1 MPNARTIARKPT
13 DTSISAYQPKRGIIV
28 MAGDEADQQR
38 LYERL
43 QAAGFGPLR
52 VVTA

>member
-1 MPNARTIARKPT
+1 MANARTIAPPP
-13 DTSISAYQPKRGIIV
+13 SESAPPSYQPKRGIIV

-43 QAAGFGPLR
+43 RAAGFGPLR

>member
-1 MPNARTIARKPT
+1 MPNARTIASKPSE
-13 DTSISAYQPKRGIIV
+13 TSNPTYQPKRGIIV

-38 LYERL
+38 LYEQLR
-43 QAAGFGPLR
+43 AAGFGPLR

>member
-1 MPNARTIARKPT
+1 MANARTIAPKPT
-13 DTSISAYQPKRGIIV
+13 ESAPTPYQPKRGIIV

-43 QAAGFGPLR
+43 RAAGFGPLR

>member
-1 MPNARTIARKPT
+1 MPNARTNRSTTPETTKP
-13 DTSISAYQPKRGIIV
+13 AHQPKRGIIV
-28 MAGDEADQQR
+28 IAGDEADQR
-38 LYERL
+38 DLYERL

>member
-1 MPNARTIARKPT
+1 MPNARTIAPTSTEAAKPT
-13 DTSISAYQPKRGIIV
+13 YQPKRGVIV
-28 MAGDEADQQR
+28 MAGDEADQQA

>member
-1 MPNARTIARKPT
+1 MPNARTNPSATPENPKP
-13 DTSISAYQPKRGIIV
+13 AYEPKRGIIV
-28 MAGDEADQQR
+28 IAGDEADQRR

-43 QAAGFGPLR
+43 LAAGFGPLR

>member
-1 MPNARTIARKPT
+1 MPNARTIASKPT
-13 DTSISAYQPKRGIIV
+13 DIINPAYQPKRGIIV

-43 QAAGFGPLR
+43 RAAGFGPLR